1 VDIDPQ
7 RAAARLAEYE
17 AAGVERVILAP
28 TGADW
33 RRDYEFAAKVRAAY
47 P

>member
-1 VDIDPQ
+1 MLDSAVVLAT
-7 RAAARLAEYE
+7 AAAMTD
-17 AAGVERVILAP
+17 RVILAP

-47 P
+47 H